1 SEDLP
6 HTHLMF
12 VEDLPWRDYVWLL
25 VRIFVAEM
33 IGSAIFI
40 LPGIL
45 ITTPTQYEPVVK
57 GIAMGGGLYVAIWI
71 TYPTSGAHINPI
83 ISLIAF
89 LFKNIKLQHLVFYWI
104 AQLVGALL
112 CTQIGLNIVPPGS
125 NETFRGMTF
134 PHPEVSERQAFLVEA
149 LTTSV
154 LVIVY
159 LATIDLRRP
168 ENWGLNTG
176 LNMALPLMFTVIGNA
191 IIAEPT
197 SRGSM
202 NPFRSLGPA
211 ILHDNYREQWLYI
224 VGPLAGAL
232 VGSFIHTQFLGVKSD
247 K

>member
-1 SEDLP
+1 
-6 HTHLMF
+6 MF
-12 VEDLPWRDYVWLL
+12 LEDLPWRDYVWLL
-25 VRIFVAEM
+25 VRIFVAEL
-33 IGSAIFI
+33 IGSGIFI
-40 LPGIL
+40 LPAIL
-45 ITTPTQYEPVVK
+45 ITSPTQYEPLVA

-89 LFKNIKLQHLVFYWI
+89 LNKHIKLHHLVFYWI
-104 AQLVGALL
+104 AQLAGALL
-112 CTQIGLNIVPPGS
+112 CTLIGLNILPPGS

-134 PHPEVSERQAFLVEA
+134 PHPDVSERQAFLVET

-176 LNMALPLMFTVIGNA
+176 LNMALPLMFTVIGNE
-191 IIAEPT
+191 IIAEST
-197 SRGSM
+197 SKGSM

-211 ILHDNYREQWLYI
+211 LLHDNYRKQWLYI
-224 VGPLAGAL
+224 IGPLTGAL
-232 VGSFIHTQFLGVKSD
+232 VGSFIHTQFLATKSD
-247 K
+247 DSEETGGK